1 MSRIRLM
8 QIVCPATG
16 DKYAVWQL
24 PHKDLSTG
32 DGRRRCIKDERRNY
46 IDGSLLHIR
55 AMQQEHRYT
64 VLGVFASSFLFLP
77 VGAFVSGYRHSASL
91 AAYCPPIHQHPSG
104 RRALLRSRRSGEA
117 ARLIPSRADTSFAA
131 ALRRLQPICS
141 SYLLYGGCVVL

>member
-1 MSRIRLM
+1 MSFDGIHCGAERVTRKHRIMSRIRLM

-16 DKYAVWQL
+16 DKYAVWWL

-64 VLGVFASSFLFLP
+64 VLGVYASAFLIRP
-77 VGAFVSGYRHSASL
+77 MGALVSGL
-91 AAYCPPIHQHPSG
+91 
-104 RRALLRSRRSGEA
+104 
-117 ARLIPSRADTSFAA
+117 
-131 ALRRLQPICS
+131 
-141 SYLLYGGCVVL
+141 

>member
-16 DKYAVWQL
+16 DKYAVWWL

-55 AMQQEHRYT
+55 AMQQEHSYA
-64 VLGVFASSFLFLP
+64 VLGVFAFAFLAIP
-77 VGAFVSGYRHSASL
+77 AGTSVSG
-91 AAYCPPIHQHPSG
+91 
-104 RRALLRSRRSGEA
+104 
-117 ARLIPSRADTSFAA
+117 
-131 ALRRLQPICS
+131 
-141 SYLLYGGCVVL
+141 